1 MLDAVIIGA
10 GPSGI
15 SCAIYLKRYGY
26 RVLVV
31 AKDEGALAKA
41 HQIENYYGIPSI
53 SGKELFWR
61 GVEQAKKLGI
71 EVRMEEVVNLEKDT
85 VFTVTTTS
93 TPIRAKT
100 VLIATRTSRNS
111 FALGK
116 KLEGKGVS
124 YCATC
129 DGFFYKKKKVALI
142 GNGPYMQHE
151 LAVLENIVSDVAV
164 FTDGKPLEVSLDDS
178 VIVHEEK
185 ILALIGDDHLEGIQ
199 TEKGI
204 YPVDGCFVALGSAN
218 GFTLAMHLGLAFN
231 GNTLSVNEKKET
243 NIKGLYAAGDTIGGL
258 LQVSKAVADGAVA
271 ATSMAQY
278 LKEFKEDTC

>member
-93 TPIRAKT
+93 TSIRAKT
-100 VLIATRTSRNS
+100 VLIATGTSRNS

-278 LKEFKEDTC
+278 LKEFKEDKC